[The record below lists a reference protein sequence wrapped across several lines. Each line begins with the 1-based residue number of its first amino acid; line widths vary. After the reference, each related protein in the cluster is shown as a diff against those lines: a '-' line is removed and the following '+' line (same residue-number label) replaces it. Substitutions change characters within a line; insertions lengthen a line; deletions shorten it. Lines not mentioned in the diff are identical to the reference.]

1 MNLKS
6 DHITILG
13 IDPGYDRIGIAVIE
27 KSKSGNILL
36 HSECFTTDAKSPFYE
51 RLVKIEGRISEILD
65 QFEPDV
71 LSIETLFISKNQ
83 KTGMRVAEAR
93 GVIAVSA
100 AKRGIAIFEY
110 SPPEIKAAITSDGR
124 SDKTQMI
131 KMIPLLI
138 KMKSGKCHDDEYDA
152 IAAALTHSARA
163 R

>member
-1 MNLKS
+1 MK
-6 DHITILG
+6 ILG

-27 KSKSGNILL
+27 KSDSSNVLL

-51 RLVKIEGRISEILD
+51 RLEKIDERMREILD
-65 QFEPDV
+65 EFEPDV

-100 AKRGIAIFEY
+100 AKRGLEIFEY

-124 SDKTQMI
+124 SDKTQII

-138 KMKSGKCHDDEYDA
+138 KMKPGKRHDDEFDA
-152 IAAALTHSARA
+152 IAAALTHSARCKS